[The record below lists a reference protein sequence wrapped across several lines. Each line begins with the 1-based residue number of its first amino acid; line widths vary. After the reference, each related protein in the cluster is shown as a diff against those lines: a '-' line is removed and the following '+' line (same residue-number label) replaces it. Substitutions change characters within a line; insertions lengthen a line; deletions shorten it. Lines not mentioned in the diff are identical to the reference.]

1 MVRRPQLLVALCVCG
16 VATATGAV
24 LVLNAPKETYE
35 RPSPPPP
42 VGAYLHGGVPLR
54 DPGIERALTE
64 DFPPLIGQAA
74 LLRDGD
80 SRADE
85 ASRKALIARLDHEPA
100 FSAHGPALAAS
111 WHAMLGALD
120 RWMVLTP
127 SDHEFLATGR
137 ELRARVD
144 AVSDQFAAAELA
156 YYIDPEIVSDPN
168 PRRHPG
174 IFAYRVEAVAFVRGN
189 DRMPIRVFE
198 ARQLGAANSG
208 HLLGMNEDELDDP
221 VVLLDAVDA
230 KIKDQ
235 ILPVLGGD
243 TFGIADSDW
252 ASSTRGRQAEAAATV
267 AIRDELLAA
276 LYTESQDRDK
286 AAARMRDLIAT
297 SVRHH
302 EAQHKIDRDRSLRY
316 PPELSTRLGDRKNDP
331 FAVRSRY
338 ELSAYLSQIASD
350 TWLPQLTMW
359 NLVRHGFHRG
369 SRREESY
376 VAVVVVEGLARQL
389 GLPSVGAIVKTDGSI
404 DRDRLA
410 EQALPLARKSTAE
423 LRSAAA
429 KVWADLFGE
438 PLVRLYD

>member
-1 MVRRPQLLVALCVCG
+1 M
-16 VATATGAV
+16 
-24 LVLNAPKETYE
+24 LNAPKDSYE
-35 RPSPPPP
+35 RPAPLPP
-42 VGAYLHGGVPLR
+42 VGAYLHGGAPLR
-54 DPGIERALTE
+54 DPAIERALSDE
-64 DFPPLIGQAA
+64 LPPLIAEAA
-74 LLRDGD
+74 LLRQGD

-85 ASRKALIARLDHEPA
+85 TSRKALLANLDHDAA
-100 FSAHGPALAAS
+100 FASHGPALAAS
-111 WHAMLGALD
+111 WHAMLGSLD

-127 SDHEFLATGR
+127 SDRNFVAYGR
-137 ELRARVD
+137 ELRARID

-174 IFAYRVEAVAFVRGN
+174 IFAYRVERVSFVRSN
-189 DRMPIRVFE
+189 DRAPIRVFE
-198 ARQLGAANSG
+198 ARQLGATHSG
-208 HLLGMNEDELDDP
+208 HLLGINEDELDDP

-230 KIKDQ
+230 KIKNQ
-235 ILPVLGGD
+235 ILPLLAGD
-243 TFGIADSDW
+243 AFGIADSDW
-252 ASSTRGRQAEAAATV
+252 AYSYRGRQAEAAATV

-276 LYTESQDRDK
+276 LYTEADNPDK
-286 AAARMRDLIAT
+286 AAARTQELVAA

-302 EAQHKIDRDRSLRY
+302 EAQHKIDREHALRY
-316 PPELSTRLGDRKNDP
+316 PPELSTRLGEKKNDP

-350 TWLPQLTMW
+350 QWLPQLTLW

-369 SRREESY
+369 ARREESY

-389 GLPSVGAIVKTDGSI
+389 GIPSVGAIVKNDGSI
-404 DRDRLA
+404 DQDRLA
-410 EQALPLARKSTAE
+410 ELAIPLARKSTAE
-423 LRSAAA
+423 LRSAAT